1 MAGTAGL
8 RQREARLEQQAS
20 GFMNLEQASTEAK
33 DTLLRVCS
41 RLARVPALSGEE
53 GNVSVTVS
61 DHEDLGPLVLAE
73 RGVCWGVAWSR
84 LTASGHTGGG
94 ADVGHGGGRH
104 QSVRAVR

>member
-61 DHEDLGPLVLAE
+61 DHETSDHWCWLSEAFVGGLLG
-73 RGVCWGVAWSR
+73 RG
-84 LTASGHTGGG
+84 
-94 ADVGHGGGRH
+94 
-104 QSVRAVR
+104 